1 MYFSDNKGGL
11 MIYNNNQPTH
21 VLCNLEE
28 INQFIR
34 QAVQEEIGAFS
45 SSLQSA
51 QNQAMSK
58 TEDKLLTR
66 NQLAD
71 MLDISLSTIWKRM
84 RNKELPYLRLGKKI
98 YFRESEIQKILQE
111 GGKL

>member
-1 MYFSDNKGGL
+1 
-11 MIYNNNQPTH
+11 MIYSNNQPTH

-51 QNQAMSK
+51 QSQAISK

-66 NQLAD
+66 NQLAEK
-71 MLDISLSTIWKRM
+71 LNISLSTVWKRM
-84 RNKELPYLRLGKKI
+84 KNKELPYMRLGKKI
-98 YFRESEIQKILQE
+98 YFRESEINKILE
-111 GGKL
+111 ERKGGKL